1 MLWIHGGAW
10 IGGNKEQ
17 LDIMCKLFSAQ
28 GYISA
33 TVGYTLLGDKYQYNN
48 IYRIIDE
55 ITACIKAI
63 KNKLKD
69 YGFDE
74 SKLLLS
80 IGGHIKYRRAF
91 SRGSFSFIIFIFS

>member
-1 MLWIHGGAW
+1 MHKVIYRQ
-10 IGGNKEQ
+10 Q
-17 LDIMCKLFSAQ
+17 LVIL
-28 GYISA
+28 Y
-33 TVGYTLLGDKYQYNN
+33 LLGDKYQYNN

-80 IGGHIKYRRAF
+80 IGGHSAGAHYRLVR
-91 SRGSFSFIIFIFS
+91 SRSHSTARSSLHSRHLQDYYSS